1 MIVGL
6 VLPCP
11 PGRVVED
18 EAGRGG
24 GRAVVAMCGA
34 EDETGAEREEEEEE
48 EGAGADRVG
57 VTEDVVVTGAV
68 GSAGVGS
75 TLGSAV
81 VVVVV
86 VDGFVRA
93 GITIAAVM
101 PAATTSAPVAIHM
114 RGDRVLAGL
123 TGAAS
128 RERRASSTSCADTPL
143 PNVAASSGAAGA
155 PATIAV
161 SSSRGAAAME
171 AVRSAGPRG
180 VAGRGAS
187 SLGGT
192 AFG

>member
-34 EDETGAEREEEEEE
+34 ETGAEREEEEEE
-48 EGAGADRVG
+48 GAGTDTVG

-75 TLGSAV
+75 TVGSAV